1 MADPLKKWKGQV
13 KFLPDGQSIRRE
25 VKRIFKTERGRR
37 VALVAFVG
45 KNADA
50 YLPRPKGLE
59 LICWPQASGTNPGSI
74 NNLII
79 KKKVHVQF
87 ADQLHMKVYWTA
99 KQGAVVAS
107 ANLSTNAYGHGGLH
121 EAGVLL
127 PSNAISIDEV
137 IESVNPRDVTPE
149 SLDKL
154 RLESKRVQRI
164 KTLTNGKKTFL
175 DWLKKPERSPWMLH
189 CFGEYGGGAC
199 GRLREAAK
207 EETGS
212 TRVDDWIYC
221 RRGDVKVEDYVLS
234 IDLAS
239 RRKPVTD
246 DWLFVHRVVLVA
258 KKDKR
263 YDAGWPYQAGQLH
276 PSSACPQP
284 PFYIDSYFRTALRA
298 TYKTLGSDAE
308 NEFSEAHTRRPS
320 KRLLKLIEKNYRSA
334 ARS

>member
-1 MADPLKKWKGQV
+1 MANLLINSKSKI
-13 KFLPDGQSIRRE
+13 KFLQDGQSIRRE
-25 VKRIFKTERGRR
+25 VKRIFKSERGRR

-45 KNADA
+45 KSADA

-59 LICWPQASGTNPGSI
+59 LICWPQAPGTNPTMI
-74 NNLII
+74 DELMK

-87 ADQLHMKVYWTA
+87 ADRLHMKVYWTA
-99 KQGAVVAS
+99 KHGAVVTS
-107 ANLSTNAYGHGGLH
+107 ANLSTNAYGRGALH

-127 PSNAISIDEV
+127 PSNAINIDDV
-137 IESVNPRDVTPE
+137 IESVNPRNVTPK

-154 RLESKRVQRI
+154 RIESKRVQRI
-164 KTLTNGKKTFL
+164 KTSTNGKKTFL
-175 DWLKKPERSPWMLH
+175 DWIKKPERTPWKLH
-189 CFGEYGGGAC
+189 CFGEYGGGAS

-212 TRVDDWIYC
+212 TRVEDWIYC
-221 RRGDVKVEDYVLS
+221 RRGDVKAEDYVLS

-263 YDAGWPYQAGQLH
+263 YDSGWPYQAGQLH

-284 PFYIDSYFRTALRA
+284 PFYIDSYFRSALRA
-298 TYKTLGSDAE
+298 TYKALGSAAD
-308 NEFSEAHTRRPS
+308 NEFTEANTCKPS
-320 KRLLKLIEKNYRSA
+320 KRLLKLIEKYYRSA
-334 ARS
+334 LKS

>member
-1 MADPLKKWKGQV
+1 MAIPLKNSKSKT

-25 VKRIFKTERGRR
+25 VKRIFKSERGRR

-45 KNADA
+45 KSADA

-59 LICWPQASGTNPGSI
+59 LICWPQAPGTNPAVVEE
-74 NNLII
+74 LM
-79 KKKVHVQF
+79 KKRKVHVQF
-87 ADQLHMKVYWTA
+87 ADRLHMKIYWTA
-99 KQGAVVAS
+99 KHGAVVTS
-107 ANLSTNAYGHGGLH
+107 ANLSTNAYGRGALH

-127 PSNAISIDEV
+127 SSDAINIDDV
-137 IESVNPRDVTPE
+137 IESVNPRDVTPR
-149 SLDKL
+149 SLAKL
-154 RLESKRVQRI
+154 RTESRRVQR
-164 KTLTNGKKTFL
+164 TQTTTRGRKTFL
-175 DWLKKPERSPWMLH
+175 DWLKKPERTPWKLH
-189 CFGEYGGGAC
+189 CFREYGGGAC

-212 TRVDDWIYC
+212 TRVEDWIYC
-221 RRGDVKVEDYVLS
+221 RKGDVKAEDYILS

-239 RRKPVTD
+239 RRKPVSD

-263 YDAGWPYQAGQLH
+263 YDSGWPYQAGQLH
-276 PSSACPQP
+276 PSTACPQP
-284 PFYIDSYFRTALRA
+284 PFYIDGYFHTALRSA
-298 TYKTLGSDAE
+298 YKALGSDAE
-308 NEFSEAHTRRPS
+308 KEFFEVNTRRPS